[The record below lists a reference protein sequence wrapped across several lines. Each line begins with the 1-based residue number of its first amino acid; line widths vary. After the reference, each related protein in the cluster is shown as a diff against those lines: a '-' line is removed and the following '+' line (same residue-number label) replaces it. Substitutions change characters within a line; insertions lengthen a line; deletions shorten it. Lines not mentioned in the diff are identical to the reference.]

1 MAQHLSWHPSM
12 VRAKGSHQTV
22 PVPSRRQQ
30 HATGALQSDHTG
42 TMAAMDKRNYK
53 LPSGIPPVIKHCIFG
68 NSELPKD
75 VSIHAGL

>member
-30 HATGALQSDHTG
+30 HATGALHWDHG
-42 TMAAMDKRNYK
+42 RHGQKK
-53 LPSGIPPVIKHCIFG
+53 LQTTLRDPSGNQTLHIWKFRNPYKYP
-68 NSELPKD
+68 
-75 VSIHAGL
+75 GL